1 MRRDGGLS
9 GLVREAGTDGIGKV
23 EEGLAIA
30 SERERM
36 REREGWLRE
45 KERVAA
51 ERRGIKVR
59 EMYLEV
65 IK

>member
-1 MRRDGGLS
+1 MS
-9 GLVREAGTDGIGKV
+9 GLVREAGTNETGEV
-23 EEGLAIA
+23 EEGLAIT

-45 KERVAA
+45 KERVAV

>member
-9 GLVREAGTDGIGKV
+9 GLVREARTDETGEV
-23 EEGLAIA
+23 EEGLVIA

-45 KERVAA
+45 KERVAV

>member
-1 MRRDGGLS
+1 
-9 GLVREAGTDGIGKV
+9 
-23 EEGLAIA
+23 
-30 SERERM
+30 M

>member
-1 MRRDGGLS
+1 M
-9 GLVREAGTDGIGKV
+9 REARTDETGEV
-23 EEGLAIA
+23 EEGLVIA

>member
-1 MRRDGGLS
+1 M
-9 GLVREAGTDGIGKV
+9 REAGTDETGEV

-45 KERVAA
+45 KERVAV